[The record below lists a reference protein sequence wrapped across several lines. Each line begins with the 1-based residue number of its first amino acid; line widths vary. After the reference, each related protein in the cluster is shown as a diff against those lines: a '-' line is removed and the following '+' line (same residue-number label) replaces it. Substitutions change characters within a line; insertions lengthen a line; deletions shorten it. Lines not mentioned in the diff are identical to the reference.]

1 MFLVTLQSLHF
12 SEIMAT
18 GSLHV
23 LQCSFALPAL
33 GFYYYHYLKLKDFFA
48 KTLNDVRL
56 DMGGKVYTK
65 TKSIVSNRC
74 DNIWNIYVGERVA
87 PQKSIILNRCDTIW
101 NIYSSEGAAPL
112 KSRISNRCDTIGNCI
127 VCYFCSVCNKSS
139 FIFIE

>member
-56 DMGGKVYTK
+56 DMGGKVYT
-65 TKSIVSNRC
+65 IFV
-74 DNIWNIYVGERVA
+74 
-87 PQKSIILNRCDTIW
+87 SII
-101 NIYSSEGAAPL
+101 S
-112 KSRISNRCDTIGNCI
+112 
-127 VCYFCSVCNKSS
+127 
-139 FIFIE
+139 

>member
-65 TKSIVSNRC
+65 TVFTTDYYSIFYR
-74 DNIWNIYVGERVA
+74 
-87 PQKSIILNRCDTIW
+87 
-101 NIYSSEGAAPL
+101 
-112 KSRISNRCDTIGNCI
+112 
-127 VCYFCSVCNKSS
+127 
-139 FIFIE
+139 

>member
-56 DMGGKVYTK
+56 DMGGKVYT
-65 TKSIVSNRC
+65 IPEC
-74 DNIWNIYVGERVA
+74 
-87 PQKSIILNRCDTIW
+87 II
-101 NIYSSEGAAPL
+101 S
-112 KSRISNRCDTIGNCI
+112 
-127 VCYFCSVCNKSS
+127 
-139 FIFIE
+139 

>member
-65 TKSIVSNRC
+65 TECVIC
-74 DNIWNIYVGERVA
+74 
-87 PQKSIILNRCDTIW
+87 
-101 NIYSSEGAAPL
+101 
-112 KSRISNRCDTIGNCI
+112 
-127 VCYFCSVCNKSS
+127 
-139 FIFIE
+139 